1 MAMRLGGVI
10 KSKGLAGV
18 VEGGG
23 ARQIIMPATPVGEE
37 IESRRHLRFFAEND
51 PRDTVMLLSSKGKT
65 AQQALMCTYRGRMGT
80 PSINKT
86 KQRELDVNNM
96 ATAMHSL
103 IKLRTIN
110 QKIYYFFS
118 LQHPSVV
125 LIII

>member
-23 ARQIIMPATPVGEE
+23 ARQIMPATPVSEE

-80 PSINKT
+80 PSINTT

-110 QKIYYFFS
+110 QKIITSSPF
-118 LQHPSVV
+118 QHPSVV

>member
-23 ARQIIMPATPVGEE
+23 ARQIMPATPVSEE

-65 AQQALMCTYRGRMGT
+65 AQGNPINQH
-80 PSINKT
+80 NKT
-86 KQRELDVNNM
+86 KRTRCQQHG
-96 ATAMHSL
+96 HSHAL
-103 IKLRTIN
+103 SH
-110 QKIYYFFS
+110 KIENHKSKNYYFFS
-118 LQHPSVV
+118 LPTSISSSHHNLTRSG
-125 LIII
+125 